1 MAAANPMANKLPMFV
16 IGKATNP
23 WCFKNVKFLPCF
35 YRNQQ
40 KSWMDGKLFE
50 EWLRGLD
57 RKFFWKK
64 KCCFC
69 DMQLPS
75 PSPHWQPKSNQV
87 VFPSCISN
95 TTSKTKPMHRG
106 VIYSL
111 KAKYCMNVVRNFM
124 QSVEKKKTLP
134 KILLLQVMQMLASA
148 RNVLLMQRIV
158 NCFQKSGI
166 STKS

>member
-1 MAAANPMANKLPMFV
+1 MLWVISYPCSSLGRPRIHDASKMSSFYLVFTEINKKTGWMGNCLKSGSEGWTGSSSERRNVAFV
-16 IGKATNP
+16 ICNCPSHPHIDNLKTI
-23 WCFKNVKFLPCF
+23 KLYFL
-35 YRNQQ
+35 
-40 KSWMDGKLFE
+40 
-50 EWLRGLD
+50 
-57 RKFFWKK
+57 
-64 KCCFC
+64 
-69 DMQLPS
+69 
-75 PSPHWQPKSNQV
+75 QP
-87 VFPSCISN
+87 N

-111 KAKYCMNVVRNFM
+111 KAKYCKNVVWNFM